1 MSRPITHI
9 QDVKYFHYV
18 LGLDFRPD
26 SLHSTFQFFFIY
38 WFPNHWC
45 FLIFFLV
52 LILAIIIIFAQ
63 HFSIRLSNF
72 IFQNQ
77 KQMGLIISGVFFWL
91 RKDGTGMK
99 RPSELSENDS

>member
-1 MSRPITHI
+1 M
-9 QDVKYFHYV
+9 F
-18 LGLDFRPD
+18 LDFF
-26 SLHSTFQFFFIY
+26 S
-38 WFPNHWC
+38 
-45 FLIFFLV
+45 LV
-52 LILAIIIIFAQ
+52 LILAIIIIIIIAQ

-99 RPSELSENDS
+99 RSSELLENDS

>member
-1 MSRPITHI
+1 M
-9 QDVKYFHYV
+9 F
-18 LGLDFRPD
+18 LDFF
-26 SLHSTFQFFFIY
+26 S
-38 WFPNHWC
+38 
-45 FLIFFLV
+45 LV
-52 LILAIIIIFAQ
+52 LILAIIIIIIAQ